1 LHFLRVSVP
10 ARLRVAF
17 SRPPASWNAVVT
29 IDTERFRLAL
39 DRFDA
44 ENAQDPNVEI
54 IDNVRHPKE
63 LIYSQRMSDWL
74 ARLEPDATEALKLA
88 ARAQHIRR
96 WEIPRSSYPMDR
108 PGYHRWRTDL
118 GKFHAQTAGRI
129 LAEVGYDEEIIR
141 RVQSL
146 LRKERLKADPD
157 TQLLED
163 VICLVFLENYFAPFS
178 ERHDEAK
185 LIGILRRTWAK
196 MSPRGHEAALKLDLP
211 AEKRSLIEK
220 ALSGN

>member
-1 LHFLRVSVP
+1 M
-10 ARLRVAF
+10 
-17 SRPPASWNAVVT
+17 N
-29 IDTERFRLAL
+29 DTERFQLAIQ
-39 DRFDA
+39 RFDA
-44 ENAQDPNVEI
+44 ENAQDPNVELV
-54 IDNVRHPKE
+54 DNVSHPKE
-63 LIYSQRMSDWL
+63 LIYSKRMSDWL
-74 ARLEPDATEALKLA
+74 TRLEPSAPEALQLA

-96 WEIPRSSYPMDR
+96 WEIPRASYPMDR
-108 PGYHRWRTDL
+108 AGYHRWRTDL

-129 LAEVGYDEEIIR
+129 LAEVGYDE
-141 RVQSL
+141 VQSL

-178 ERHDEAK
+178 ELHDEAK

-211 AEKRSLIEK
+211 TEKRQLVEK
-220 ALSGN
+220 ALSGS

>member
-1 LHFLRVSVP
+1 MGP
-10 ARLRVAF
+10 
-17 SRPPASWNAVVT
+17 NVT
-29 IDTERFRLAL
+29 GDTERFHLAL
-39 DRFDA
+39 ARIDA
-44 ENAQDPNVEI
+44 ENAQDPNIEI
-54 IDNVRHPKE
+54 VDNVSHSKE
-63 LIYSQRMSDWL
+63 LIYSRRMSAWL
-74 ARLEPDATEALKLA
+74 DRLEPNASEALKLA

-96 WEIPRSSYPMDR
+96 WEIPRSRYPMDR

-129 LAEVGYDEEIIR
+129 LAEVGYDDETIR

-146 LRKERLKADPD
+146 LRKERLKADPE

-163 VICLVFLENYFAPFS
+163 VICLVFLESYFAPFS

-196 MSPRGHEAALKLDLP
+196 MSPRGQEAALNLDLP
-211 AEKRSLIEK
+211 AEKRRIIEK
-220 ALSGN
+220 ALSGNQASP